1 MLPDPTELIQPDP
14 TDVDTTSQILQM
26 LTQTS
31 QILQMLTPTSQILQM
46 LTPTSQILQMLTT
59 DVDTIQPDPTDVDTT
74 SQILQMLTPSSQILQ
89 MLTQTS
95 QTTDVT
101 PARSYRYVDTNQPD
115 PTDVDTNQPDP
126 TDVDTNQPDPTDFDT
141 NQPDPQDV
149 DTNQPDPTDV
159 DTNQPN
165 PTDVDTNQPDPTDVD
180 TNQPDPTDVDTNQ
193 PDPTDV
199 DTNQPD
205 PTDVDT
211 NQPNPTDP
219 DPTDVDINQLNPA
232 DVVIN
237 QSKPPDVDTNQPDP
251 PDFVK
256 TSSCPDMSQTS
267 CSYINQK
274 SFSLI
279 EQSSDSED
287 FSDFDQPLFPELEM
301 DQASDDESFFDGDSD
316 ADPDF
321 VLTTSELESDVIDDS
336 DDDTMSTII
345 PFTALHNTK
354 IQKKDPS
361 SNGLLVQNSN
371 NKDGVRV
378 WDKKHF
384 CLYCHEGYTNI
395 TKHYFGPH
403 KNETEVQRILSYPVK
418 SEERRLGL
426 LKLRNSGD
434 YHHNTDVL
442 KTGSGIFVTWTRNED
457 NKLSPEDYLPCEDC
471 LGFFL
476 KSNLWRHRRVC
487 SLRKNDTHMKHLR
500 SEANLLLPASVDVC
514 DALQKKVIGHMKAD
528 KVTQVVRNDAT
539 IIRLGEKLFQKH
551 GHLPHLFVY
560 VSQKMR
566 ELGRFLLSA
575 REVDT
580 DINSLADV
588 LKPEKFP
595 TVLKSTRHL
604 CGYSCSEN
612 KFSNPSLA
620 LKIGHL
626 LKKCA
631 MIQKAN
637 ALMTEDTSLGSKSD
651 AFLSLCEMEWTDSVS
666 GMALQT
672 LSTAKMNKGQL
683 LPLTE
688 DIKKVQEY
696 LKEKSSNLT
705 ESLKKTFT
713 KETWNTLN
721 QVTLARLVLFNRRR
735 GGEAERITLK
745 DYQERQK
752 SGSCLK
758 DIEESLSPMEK
769 ALCSTFERVEI
780 RGKRGRIVPVL
791 LTTTLQKS
799 IECLMKYR
807 DAAGVHVDNKYVF
820 PRSSFDSLNPI
831 RSADCLRRFGREA
844 KLTVPENLTSTQL
857 RKHVATVSQVLNL
870 TKNDLEN
877 IAGFFR
883 HDIAVH
889 RSFYRLPQETLQVA
903 RMGRLLTA
911 FDNGDVARYSGKSIE
926 EIQVDEDL
934 ELDDQPEGGD
944 ELLHGI
950 ELEQSESSDNDME
963 NHPID
968 ANPNPLKRSNQT
980 EGSCSAKRS
989 KSAKE
994 SSLSER
1000 SHHSTRKGQ
1009 IKLNKSQEEC
1019 LRQVF
1024 QENVKLRKELK
1035 RNECDKAIAAHSCL
1049 KKLEWKK
1056 IKNTIHNWITREKI
1070 KTKKMMK
1077 GQEK

>member
-1 MLPDPTELIQPDP
+1 MLLMIQ
-14 TDVDTTSQILQM
+14 M
-26 LTQTS
+26 MTQCRLS
-31 QILQMLTPTSQILQM
+31 FHLLLCITPKF
-46 LTPTSQILQMLTT
+46 
-59 DVDTIQPDPTDVDTT
+59 
-74 SQILQMLTPSSQILQ
+74 
-89 MLTQTS
+89 
-95 QTTDVT
+95 
-101 PARSYRYVDTNQPD
+101 R
-115 PTDVDTNQPDP
+115 
-126 TDVDTNQPDPTDFDT
+126 
-141 NQPDPQDV
+141 
-149 DTNQPDPTDV
+149 
-159 DTNQPN
+159 
-165 PTDVDTNQPDPTDVD
+165 
-180 TNQPDPTDVDTNQ
+180 
-193 PDPTDV
+193 
-199 DTNQPD
+199 
-205 PTDVDT
+205 
-211 NQPNPTDP
+211 
-219 DPTDVDINQLNPA
+219 
-232 DVVIN
+232 
-237 QSKPPDVDTNQPDP
+237 K
-251 PDFVK
+251 
-256 TSSCPDMSQTS
+256 
-267 CSYINQK
+267 
-274 SFSLI
+274 
-279 EQSSDSED
+279 
-287 FSDFDQPLFPELEM
+287 
-301 DQASDDESFFDGDSD
+301 
-316 ADPDF
+316 
-321 VLTTSELESDVIDDS
+321 
-336 DDDTMSTII
+336 
-345 PFTALHNTK
+345 K
-354 IQKKDPS
+354 IQVVMAYLFK
-361 SNGLLVQNSN
+361 NSN

-877 IAGFFR
+877 IAGFLG

-963 NHPID
+963 NHPLD

-1070 KTKKMMK
+1070 KTKIMMK